1 MCNML
6 DSFKQ
11 DLNSSLPRQVRA
23 VVQQIHREA
32 QGKQLEGSPN
42 MFNLGGG
49 GVIKLGESGHPCQ
62 R

>member
-49 GVIKLGESGHPCQ
+49 GSSS
-62 R
+62 